1 MLTLSVIARPILF
14 WAKQSTSALID
25 CHVADA
31 PRNDKGG
38 IHDR

>member
-1 MLTLSVIARPILF
+1 MLILSVIASPILF

-38 IHDR
+38 IYDR